1 MSGGGQPQLLTTL
14 QSLGVKAGSAVL
26 GVKVQ
31 WQGPGASLAA
41 SSLGTEF
48 LALAGWA
55 GNTPSLPPAAFSLPS
70 QAYLQLHFLFLP
82 LFISLPYSGTSEKLE
97 NEKIILKDYEK
108 AREQ

>member
-1 MSGGGQPQLLTTL
+1 L
-14 QSLGVKAGSAVL
+14 
-26 GVKVQ
+26 
-31 WQGPGASLAA
+31 
-41 SSLGTEF
+41 
-48 LALAGWA
+48 LAGQV
-55 GNTPSLPPAAFSLPS
+55 TP